1 MAKDFFG
8 SLLSRVQR
16 HGRGLRWSVVPLL
29 CFSLL
34 GGGASLPKAE
44 PVIRPSD
51 AQVYEKFLQEF
62 IPLAKDS
69 KHRQYLTLQIVNA
82 AAEQK
87 IDPDLLFGLVAVE
100 SGFNSKARSS
110 KGARGL
116 GQVMPATAR
125 AVAPEI
131 IHHPEDLYDVQRNLY
146 VTALEVRRLLDKWAG
161 DVRGALNEYT
171 SGTVNRRVINQN
183 PSQYVARI
191 CMYYALLKTKRNYY
205 HLLAKGE
212 SPFQPA

>member
-8 SLLSRVQR
+8 SLLIRVQGP
-16 HGRGLRWSVVPLL
+16 GRGLRWSVVPLL
-29 CFSLL
+29 CLSLL
-34 GGGASLPKAE
+34 GGGATRPKAQ

-51 AQVYEKFLQEF
+51 AQVYEEFLQEF

-69 KHRQYLTLQIVNA
+69 EHRQYLTLQIVNA

-87 IDPDLLFGLVAVE
+87 IDPDLLFGLIAVE
-100 SGFNSKARSS
+100 SGFNSKAKSS

-125 AVAPEI
+125 AVAPGI
-131 IHHPEDLYDVQRNLY
+131 IRHPGDLYDVQRNLY

-161 DVRGALNEYT
+161 DVRGALNEYA
-171 SGTVNRRVINQN
+171 SGTVNRRAINQN
-183 PSQYVARI
+183 PSRYVAKI

-205 HLLAKGE
+205 DLLAKGE
-212 SPFQPA
+212 GPSQSA